1 MTDGFKSGE
10 IYQIFLIGVD
20 THISNR
26 KNSLVLFPHYQSSL
40 AMLLLLNQD
49 VITVA
54 IGFKLFIL
62 NTELKL

>member
-20 THISNR
+20 TYISNR